1 MAIKTAKELVAWMVD
16 VAMNYKT
23 LYVKGAFGWPM
34 TGAMKQRAK
43 NAYSYNREPDRAAKI
58 DAAGEDT
65 FGFDCVCFLKALLWG
80 WDGSTDKPYGGAV
93 YCANGVPDISEDA
106 MIAACTEV
114 SEDFGKIAV
123 LEAVWMPGHIG
134 VYIGDGLVAEC
145 SPIWKDGVQL
155 TACNRDKAGYHRRD
169 WAKHGKLPYVTYE
182 AEEEEKPAGD
192 AVELPMLRS
201 GSKGETVR
209 ALQRLLIGSG
219 YSCGWYGADGDFGAA
234 TDTAVRLYQ
243 RDNGLEVDGIVGP
256 MTWRKLLGVSA

>member
-1 MAIKTAKELVAWMVD
+1 MIQTAKELAAACVD
-16 VAMNYKT
+16 VARNYKT

-34 TGAMKQRAK
+34 TDAMKQRAK

-65 FGFDCVCFLKALLWG
+65 FGFDCICFLKALLWG

-93 YCANGVPDISEDA
+93 YCSNGVPDISEDA

-145 SPIWKDGVQL
+145 SPIWEDGVQL
-155 TACNRDKAGYHRRD
+155 TACNQDKAGYHRRD

-182 AEEEEKPAGD
+182 VEEEETPAGD

-219 YSCGWYGADGDFGAA
+219 YSCGWYGADGDFGSA

-256 MTWRKLLGVSA
+256 MTWRKLLGVA